1 MNTMSVSRRK
11 FAQLLGAGAAAVVVR
26 PSLSFAKP
34 SQVRS
39 DAFNRRRQHHPL
51 ERE

>member
-1 MNTMSVSRRK
+1 MNTMSISRRK

-34 SQVRS
+34 SQY
-39 DAFNRRRQHHPL
+39 P
-51 ERE
+51 